1 MLETNGWPVHP
12 SGTWDE
18 SMTISRRAIL
28 KWGTTGIGVAAASAV
43 PTMADA
49 PGSGELPNILWL
61 VSEDNNPYI
70 GAYGDW
76 LAHTPN
82 IDALARRGVLYRN
95 AYSDAPVCAPSRFA
109 ILTGVNPESCAPAQ
123 HMRADAKLPDGFSTY
138 PELMRQAGYY
148 TINNPKTDYN
158 CGVDPK
164 KIWDVQG
171 IEGHWRN
178 APKDKPFL
186 CVLNTGTSHEQH
198 MCQREE
204 GRVKPA
210 DVRIPAFLPDNEV
223 FRRDYA
229 EYYNIMEA
237 MDREIGNWLS
247 QLENDGLADN
257 TIVFYY
263 GDNGGV
269 LPRSKRYCYEEGL
282 RVPLIAY
289 IPPKWQHLA
298 PGKPGSVI
306 DAPVTLIDL
315 PTTLL
320 SIAGVAQPAQM
331 TGKPLFGRR
340 MGKPARYAFGFRDRM
355 DERYDLVRTVTDGR
369 WRYIRNYMPHRAL
382 GQHVGFEWEVQASYR
397 EWQALHL
404 AGKLTAQQ
412 DAFFRPK
419 PFEELYDLHA
429 DPDEVANLIDDP
441 RAKAAA
447 GRLRKALDAHM
458 LAINDNGF
466 LPEGAPGEGY
476 FESRDR
482 SIYPLKSLMVL
493 AAAAGKRNPRNANR
507 FAQLLAS
514 PVLAVR
520 FWAARGLL
528 MLGKKAQPAKAR
540 LERVLANDPSNEV
553 RIAAA
558 ETLVALGEQDEAVAT
573 LARLIGE
580 GNSWQIK
587 TQALDALSN
596 IGEAAL
602 PALPAI
608 RNVANA
614 QLRRFIDVD
623 YPKRMARYLVAQ
635 LEGSYNAA
643 TEGISAQACAASD
656 KSGANFMGPPAN
668 AYWTN

>member
-1 MLETNGWPVHP
+1 
-12 SGTWDE
+12 
-18 SMTISRRAIL
+18 MTSTRRDAIKYGAFTL
-28 KWGTTGIGVAAASAV
+28 TAVATSTGATFASE
-43 PTMADA
+43 PRR
-49 PGSGELPNILWL
+49 GELPNILWL

-70 GAYGDW
+70 GAYGDQ

-82 IDALARRGVLYRN
+82 IDALAKRGVLYRN

-123 HMRADAKLPDGFSTY
+123 HMRADATLPKAFRTY
-138 PELMRQAGYY
+138 PELMRQAGYFC
-148 TINNPKTDYN
+148 INNPKTDYN

-164 KIWDVQG
+164 EIWDVQG
-171 IEGHWRN
+171 VDGHWRN
-178 APKDKPFL
+178 APKEKPFL

-198 MCQREE
+198 MCQRDE

-210 DVRIPAFLPDNEV
+210 DVRIPAFLPNSDV
-223 FRRDYA
+223 IRRDYA

-237 MDREIGNWLS
+237 MDREIGNWLA
-247 QLENDGLADN
+247 QLEHDGLADD

-298 PGKPGSVI
+298 PAKPGSMI
-306 DAPVTLIDL
+306 EAPVTLIDL
-315 PTTLL
+315 PATLL
-320 SIAGVAQPAQM
+320 SIAGVPQPAQM

-340 MGKPARYAFGFRDRM
+340 IGKPATYAFGFRDRM

-397 EWQALHL
+397 EWHALHL

-419 PFEELYDLHA
+419 PFEELYDLQS

-441 RAKAAA
+441 RARPTAN
-447 GRLRKALDAHM
+447 RLRNAVDAHM
-458 LAINDNGF
+458 LVINDNGF
-466 LPEGAPGEGY
+466 LPEGSPGEGY
-476 FESRDR
+476 FESRNR
-482 SIYPLKSLMVL
+482 AIYPLRSLMTI
-493 AAAAGKRNPRNANR
+493 AAAAGRRDPRNVNR
-507 FAQLLAS
+507 FVRLLGS
-514 PVLAVR
+514 PVLAIR

-528 MLGKKAQPAKAR
+528 MLGDKAR
-540 LERVLANDPSNEV
+540 SAQVRLEQVLAQDPSNEV
-553 RIAAA
+553 RIVAA
-558 ETLVALGEQDEAVAT
+558 EALVGLGKPDEAVSA
-573 LARLIGE
+573 LARLIDD

-587 TQALDALSN
+587 IQALDALSN
-596 IGEAAL
+596 IGLAAL
-602 PALPAI
+602 PALPEI
-608 RNVANA
+608 RKVANA
-614 QLRRFIDVD
+614 QLRRFVDVD
-623 YPKRMARYLVAQ
+623 YPKRIASYLLAT
-635 LEGSYNAA
+635 LERSYDP
-643 TEGISAQACAASD
+643 TKEGISAQACAASG
-656 KSGANFMGPPAN
+656 KSGANFMGPPASAN
-668 AYWTN
+668 WTS